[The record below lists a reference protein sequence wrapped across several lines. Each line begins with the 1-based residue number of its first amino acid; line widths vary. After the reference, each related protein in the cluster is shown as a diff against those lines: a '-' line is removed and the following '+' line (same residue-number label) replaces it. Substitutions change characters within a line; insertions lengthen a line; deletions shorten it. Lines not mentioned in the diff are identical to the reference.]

1 MVNWVMSLPCALE
14 IAKSALILDKSD
26 LWRPIGM
33 LYETLL
39 MDNTLSAWVSVCECK
54 EGRYIHIYVLVLSG
68 RTNTELISLIL
79 LYFPA
84 SESVSIFMYE

>member
-1 MVNWVMSLPCALE
+1 MVNWVMSLLCALE

-26 LWRPIGM
+26 LWRPIGL

-54 EGRYIHIYVLVLSG
+54 EDRYIHICVLVLS
-68 RTNTELISLIL
+68 RQIKTELISL
-79 LYFPA
+79 
-84 SESVSIFMYE
+84 